1 MTQTIDHPQVATPR
15 LTRSQALPL
24 VAAPAVAVVARLLT
38 TPWYQDDNRPDDA
51 RVLNEMGD
59 AIGRN
64 QMGAALA
71 LLSGVLF
78 AVAAIV
84 VAQIVR
90 GRSPRVAW
98 AGVILAGFGAF
109 GLALFSAIVATYT
122 VIAEHDDR
130 EAMLELM
137 AQFTDS
143 PISGGSYLVLVL
155 GALGWLILG
164 YGLYR
169 SQAIPRAA
177 AVLSALGGASVMLT
191 TPGPLTSFIAGSAV
205 LCLLG
210 FAWVALTAQRRS
222 STARPAR
229 PCTHD
234 RASVAGNGHSSQ

>member
-1 MTQTIDHPQVATPR
+1 MSQIIDRPQVATPR
-15 LTRSQALPL
+15 ITRPQAVAL
-24 VAAPAVAVVARLLT
+24 VAAPAVAVLARLLT
-38 TPWYQDDNRPDDA
+38 TPWYQDDNEPDDA
-51 RVLNEMGD
+51 RVLTEIAD
-59 AIGRN
+59 AVGRN
-64 QMGAALA
+64 QVGAVLA

-90 GRSPRVAW
+90 ARSPRVAW
-98 AGVILAGFGAF
+98 AGVVLACFGAF
-109 GLALFSAIVATYT
+109 GLALFSAFVATFT

-143 PISGGSYLVLVL
+143 PISGVSYLVLIL

-169 SQAIPRAA
+169 SKVIARAA
-177 AVLSALGGASVMLT
+177 AVLSALGGAGVMLT
-191 TPGPLTSFIAGSAV
+191 TPGPLTSFITGSAV

-210 FAWVALTAQRRS
+210 FAWVAVAARRRS
-222 STARPAR
+222 
-229 PCTHD
+229 
-234 RASVAGNGHSSQ
+234 